1 MTTLAEVENDV
12 EGSRF
17 LIRKDGEIAELT
29 YSEIGKQILLK
40 HTEVPKSLRGGGMAG
55 TLAHAALE
63 YARSQNFKVIP
74 VCPYVIAYLAKH
86 PEYQSLVKGQFVPSA
101 APKEEIG

>member
-1 MTTLAEVENDV
+1 V

-17 LIRKDGEIAELT
+17 LIRQEGGTAELT
-29 YSEIGKQILLK
+29 YSLIGKQILLK
-40 HTEVPKSLRGGGMAG
+40 HTEVPQALRGGGIAG

-63 YARSQNFKVIP
+63 YARSHDLTVIP

-86 PEYQSLVKGQFVPSA
+86 PEYQSLVKGQFVPGA
-101 APKEEIG
+101 APKKESS